1 MESIVKQHQLI
12 TIMELGNILNKSQS
26 SGIYRRLMNF
36 GLWRLIPFNSPH
48 KFKIIGITNTS
59 LKITVPFIRKNR
71 NHVNGIHA
79 CALAT
84 VCEYISGLSLARELS
99 SKEFRIILKEIQM
112 TYHYQAKMNAC
123 TTFSLP
129 TNEAI
134 IIREELKNNDA
145 TFRRYAVEVYDE
157 KQNHICTGN
166 IYWQIKPWNKTKTTN

>member
-1 MESIVKQHQLI
+1 
-12 TIMELGNILNKSQS
+12 MELGNILNKSQS

-59 LKITVPFIRKNR
+59 LKITVPFIRKNK